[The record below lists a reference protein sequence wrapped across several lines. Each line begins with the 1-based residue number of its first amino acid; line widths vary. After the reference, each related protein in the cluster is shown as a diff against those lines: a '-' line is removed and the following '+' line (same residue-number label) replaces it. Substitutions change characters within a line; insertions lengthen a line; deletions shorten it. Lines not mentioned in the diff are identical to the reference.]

1 MVIREEEI
9 LLPKGDTQIK
19 SRDTLVIAAKNFKDE
34 EEINLKELL
43 IKEEHPWI
51 GMQVKELDISRQD
64 LIVMIQRRN
73 KVIIPNGAT
82 MIRKDDKV
90 VMYSHLKK

>member
-1 MVIREEEI
+1 MI
-9 LLPKGDTQIK
+9 DNT
-19 SRDTLVIAAKNFKDE
+19 S
-34 EEINLKELL
+34 EINLKELL

>member
-1 MVIREEEI
+1 MYHRYKDFTVLITKISRS
-9 LLPKGDTQIK
+9 IK
-19 SRDTLVIAAKNFKDE
+19 RIKTFE
-34 EEINLKELL
+34 MEEINLKELL

>member
-1 MVIREEEI
+1 M
-9 LLPKGDTQIK
+9 
-19 SRDTLVIAAKNFKDE
+19 
-34 EEINLKELL
+34 

-51 GMQVKELDISRQD
+51 EMQVKELDISRQE

-73 KVIIPNGAT
+73 KVIILNGAT